1 MHRVWLVIPV
11 RGVAI
16 DIEGVLGAPPD
27 ARCRQRLV
35 ERARERYRDRMVRL
49 IPGTAS
55 FAYVRLEGA
64 GADRLAELRDVGLPE
79 LREVVVQASRQG
91 EARTL
96 ARRVRPTLGPPV
108 A

>member
-27 ARCRQRLV
+27 ASCRQRLV
-35 ERARERYRDRMVRL
+35 EGARERYRDRMVRL
-49 IPGTAS
+49 VSGNAS

-64 GADRLAELRDVGLPE
+64 AAERMAELRDVGLRE
-79 LREVVVQASRQG
+79 LREFVTHGPTQG
-91 EARTL
+91 AAPWT
-96 ARRVRPTLGPPV
+96 RRALGPPV

>member
-1 MHRVWLVIPV
+1 MQRVWLVIPV

-49 IPGTAS
+49 ISGTAS
-55 FAYVRLEGA
+55 FAYVRLEGS
-64 GADRLAELRDVGLPE
+64 GADRLAELRDVGLNE
-79 LREVVVQASRQG
+79 LREVVAQGYRQG
-91 EARTL
+91 AARRL
-96 ARRVRPTLGPPV
+96 ARRARRTLGPPV